1 MKTLKPLIGLIILT
15 FIILG
20 TAIFA
25 QDSPDPGSE
34 PDATQDSAVEVELS
48 VGQEDLGFTIE
59 EDDFVEAPEL
69 VNEDYDIPEYLRSP
83 IRTFRFF
90 VLSII

>member
-1 MKTLKPLIGLIILT
+1 MKTLKPLIGLIIPT

-34 PDATQDSAVEVELS
+34 PDATQDSVVEVELS

-69 VNEDYDIPEYLRSP
+69 VNEDSDIPEYLRSP